1 MPAQPHAPESSGR
14 TRLDAN
20 TVNHLTQTI
29 ALLAAGAWA
38 VYTFVYQQQIA
49 PAMAPPTLSVSS
61 VLEKAG
67 RHGDMT
73 AIRCAVTRTNVGQS
87 GVRVL
92 GLTYNLS
99 GIKER
104 FLSGA
109 SENPGYANPLDD
121 TGAVRRARYQ
131 LDPERQEIILQN
143 GTLFAG
149 AHPNGHPSE
158 LNPEESV
165 TREMVLYAD
174 SGRFDRVRLQV
185 NLVYARLDQPAPPL
199 VLERGTEGL
208 LEAHAA
214 PSCRNRKPACTAI
227 FTTDFT
233 TELSLWD

>member
-1 MPAQPHAPESSGR
+1 MPAPSDEPEVSAR

-67 RHGDMT
+67 HQGDMT

-104 FLSGA
+104 FLSGG
-109 SENPGYANPLDD
+109 SENPGYASPLGDV
-121 TGAVRRARYQ
+121 GAVSRTRYR
-131 LDPERQEIILQN
+131 LEPERQDLIQQI

-149 AHPNGHPSE
+149 AHPGGHPSE

-174 SGRFDRVRLQV
+174 RSRYDRVRLQV
-185 NLVYARLDQPAPPL
+185 NLVYARLDEPAPPL
-199 VLERGTEGL
+199 VLERGSEGL
-208 LEAHAA
+208 LEARPA
-214 PSCRNRKPACTAI
+214 PSCQHRKPACSAVY
-227 FTTDFT
+227 TTDFT
-233 TELSLWD
+233 TELSLWE